1 MKKNSYNGWCKLKTG
16 RSGIEYTVSEL
27 GSGAQQSIKNR
38 LQTHVG
44 FVVVDHKVV
53 DNEMN
58 R

>member
-1 MKKNSYNGWCKLKTG
+1 MVGVNWKQGGQELSTLSLSLGREHKSTKNG
-16 RSGIEYTVSEL
+16 
-27 GSGAQQSIKNR
+27 

-58 R
+58 Q